1 MVIWP
6 KAYLVLFG
14 VSSSPRASVS
24 LNRGRSTRISGLDLD
39 PETTELK
46 TQVSKL
52 MMQLKEKESEVRRL
66 SLSIQQGAGS
76 DMSLST
82 AELLEKAT
90 LGLGTS

>member
-24 LNRGRSTRISGLDLD
+24 LSRGNTRISGLNLD

-82 AELLEKAT
+82 DELLEKAT
-90 LGLGTS
+90 MGLGTS

>member
-1 MVIWP
+1 MIIWP

-24 LNRGRSTRISGLDLD
+24 LSRGSTRISGLNLD